1 MKQKKVDWFTK
12 NSTLLFIVFL
22 ALWILS
28 INLIIAGYRDLR
40 IFFTLDTFLFM
51 VLSIL
56 GTVFI
61 TLFLVF
67 IIYYEDHL
75 NNRNKRTFR
84 LFEIVIEKFLS
95 KGERK

>member
-22 ALWILS
+22 ALGILS
-28 INLIIAGYRDLR
+28 INWVIAGIRDLR
-40 IFFTLDTFLFM
+40 IYFTWDTFFFM
-51 VLSIL
+51 ALSIL
-56 GTVFI
+56 ATLI
-61 TLFLVF
+61 IILFLVF
-67 IIYYEDHL
+67 IVYYEDYL
-75 NNRNKRTFR
+75 QNRNKRTFR